1 MELEKVKANDLRIL
15 SLYKK
20 IDKNIKLSKQL
31 KMLAAVC
38 LFFSICY
45 CQGSNNI
52 ENKDIGQII
61 LTNLVWIISIIVLIG
76 IYVKDSSYIKKNK
89 TYELDIYRLEV
100 EELNSKKKIAEMRE
114 DIWIDDI
121 LNKEIDKPSEE
132 ISLPIV
138 YYGILLLIDI
148 ITRILI

>member
-1 MELEKVKANDLRIL
+1 
-15 SLYKK
+15 
-20 IDKNIKLSKQL
+20 
-31 KMLAAVC
+31 MLAAVC

-121 LNKEIDKPSEE
+121 LNKEIAKPSEE
-132 ISLPIV
+132 ISLPTV

-148 ITRILI
+148 ITRIFI

>member
-1 MELEKVKANDLRIL
+1 MMEDYTSHYLHEYSSVTPQIL
-15 SLYKK
+15 
-20 IDKNIKLSKQL
+20 
-31 KMLAAVC
+31 
-38 LFFSICY
+38 
-45 CQGSNNI
+45 
-52 ENKDIGQII
+52 
-61 LTNLVWIISIIVLIG
+61 
-76 IYVKDSSYIKKNK
+76 
-89 TYELDIYRLEV
+89 
-100 EELNSKKKIAEMRE
+100 KKIAEMRE